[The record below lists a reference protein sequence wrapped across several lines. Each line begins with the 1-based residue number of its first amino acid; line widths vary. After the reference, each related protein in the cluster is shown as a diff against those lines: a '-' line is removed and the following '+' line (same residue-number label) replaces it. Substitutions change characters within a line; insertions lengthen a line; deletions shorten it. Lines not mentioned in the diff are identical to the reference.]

1 VSAERTPRDAR
12 LAALVVVALLL
23 GLAAWSVV
31 ALQPPEP
38 RPADAPATEFSAER
52 AFAHVQQIAAETHVT
67 GSAANDRVVEG
78 LVRTLTDLG
87 LDTRVQNSVGARAYG
102 EGEARMARV
111 RNVVAVLP
119 GTEPTGRIFLT
130 AHHDSVETGPG
141 AADDAAGVAAL
152 LEAVRALTMSDPLR
166 NDVVVVLTDAE
177 EACLCGA
184 EAFAEVHPLAGGGGV
199 VLNFEARGTT
209 GPPITFQTT
218 PGNAGLVDTYA
229 AAAVHPVATSA
240 AVEVYRVMPNTTD
253 FTMLTAHEGF
263 AGLDTAFVDGSAAY
277 HTPQDVPARLDR
289 GTLQAL
295 GDNALALAREL
306 GGRDLAPLKQ
316 PGADD
321 ATYFPVLGELVRYPE
336 RWVLPVAAAGLVG
349 VLLLAVVAAR
359 QGKSSLGRTAAGTVL
374 TLIPLA
380 AAPLAAQGLWW
391 LLGVVRPGYRQMLD
405 PWQPGWYRLATV
417 ALVAAVVLTWY
428 VALRR
433 GVGAVPLAVGAL
445 LWPAVLGVVLAFV
458 APGASYLLAVPA
470 LAGGLAGLLAVLTP
484 WRTTRLLAALLG
496 GAVAVVV
503 LAPTAALFF
512 PTLGLRVAAA
522 PALVTTVALLV
533 LLPAVEQL
541 LPTGDPVR
549 RSGTA
554 VVPTVA
560 AALAVAGALVGLAAD
575 RFDAEHPVPTRLAYV
590 LDSDRDEAWWAS
602 TEDLPGAWTAPYVQG
617 GEALPDSYPYL
628 TGDVHT
634 GPAQPAALVPAVVT
648 TVSDSVVGE
657 RREVTVLVTPQRPD
671 VRFVTLDLSVD
682 RGAVVGGRIAGRAV
696 PADAL
701 AGERLQVTFHAPPP
715 GGLQASFSLTG
726 DGAVVL
732 RTVEGSTGLAGLP
745 GFSPRPEGVDVAG
758 SHSADLVLVSATTD
772 LGLLQREG

>member
-726 DGAVVL
+726 DGAVAL